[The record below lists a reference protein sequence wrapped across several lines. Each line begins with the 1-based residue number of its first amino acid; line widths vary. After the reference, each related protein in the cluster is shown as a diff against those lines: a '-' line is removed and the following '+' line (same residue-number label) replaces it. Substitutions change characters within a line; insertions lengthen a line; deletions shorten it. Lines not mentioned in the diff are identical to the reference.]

1 MNRTYSSFYFLN
13 INNSPLN
20 LFNILNCLG
29 TMDIDFEVDPA
40 KAARGDLMSSLNKGA
55 DITKGLKK
63 VSDDQKTHKNPTLR
77 STGVVPS
84 KVILN

>member
-1 MNRTYSSFYFLN
+1 
-13 INNSPLN
+13 
-20 LFNILNCLG
+20 
-29 TMDIDFEVDPA
+29 MDIDFEVDPA

-84 KVILN
+84 KVILNWHAKILYNLETFIKTVSI